1 VSKYLPS
8 PVKDAK
14 AVDLASWVAGAL
26 FIQETTLVYMLHM
39 CNPCRTGYSPTN
51 KLWLKNGKLV

>member
-51 KLWLKNGKLV
+51 KL